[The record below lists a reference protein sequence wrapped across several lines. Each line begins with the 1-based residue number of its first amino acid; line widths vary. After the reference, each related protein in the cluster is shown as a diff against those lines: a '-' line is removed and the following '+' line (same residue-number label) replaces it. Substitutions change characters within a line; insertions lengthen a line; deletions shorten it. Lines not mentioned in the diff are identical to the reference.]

1 MKFLTYLSL
10 TAFVVIAGFGCS
22 PRLAQS
28 PLGPEEQ
35 NWEKFIKK
43 YYPEWEAP
51 QTVPP
56 GSGAGDEVKAP
67 EAKNAPVLAED
78 LNIADDN
85 KIQQSTPVAL
95 PEKPIGAA
103 PEKKFE
109 TYTVRKNDTLWK
121 ISRKF
126 YGKGSRWKELQEANA
141 DVLKG
146 KTSLRPGMT
155 LKIPTP

>member
-10 TAFVVIAGFGCS
+10 TAFIVIAGFGCS
-22 PRLAQS
+22 PKLAQS
-28 PLGPEEQ
+28 PLGPDEQ

-43 YYPEWEAP
+43 YYPEWQAP

-56 GSGAGDEVKAP
+56 GPSGSDELQAP
-67 EAKNAPVLAED
+67 ENRKSPVLAED
-78 LNIADDN
+78 LNITDGS
-85 KIQQSTPVAL
+85 KVQSSPVAL
-95 PEKPIGAA
+95 PEKPVVEA
-103 PEKKFE
+103 PEKKIQ
-109 TYTVRKNDTLWK
+109 TYTVQKNDTLWK
-121 ISRKF
+121 VSRKF
-126 YGKGSRWKELQEANA
+126 YGKGSRWKEIQEANA